1 MRQVKVYLDDR
12 EKGGRRLVQCELIES
27 RPTTIVVKL
36 PDGNVITRKKS
47 RDLPKENSD
56 ETV

>member
-1 MRQVKVYLDDR
+1 MRRVKVYLDKGRKGDR
-12 EKGGRRLVQCELIES
+12 KLVDCDLIED

-47 RDLPKENSD
+47 RDLPKEK
-56 ETV
+56 V